1 MSCKHFFKIIFL
13 NKEFCLSLTDKILK
27 KTFTRP
33 LDKKLLFFSQF
44 LQNRK
49 AAFIKTLCFIH
60 SNVFF
65 SFQTIKKARKEKHII
80 SCVSR
85 ECCLKAHY
93 FLSSLKKALK
103 SVGEQKRLE
112 IKRTFLIFLY
122 MINVEQKRLEI
133 KCKFLKMEHD

>member
-1 MSCKHFFKIIFL
+1 MSSK
-13 NKEFCLSLTDKILK
+13 
-27 KTFTRP
+27 
-33 LDKKLLFFSQF
+33 
-44 LQNRK
+44 
-49 AAFIKTLCFIH
+49 
-60 SNVFF
+60 
-65 SFQTIKKARKEKHII
+65 TIKKARKEKHII

-122 MINVEQKRLEI
+122 MIKVEQKRLEI